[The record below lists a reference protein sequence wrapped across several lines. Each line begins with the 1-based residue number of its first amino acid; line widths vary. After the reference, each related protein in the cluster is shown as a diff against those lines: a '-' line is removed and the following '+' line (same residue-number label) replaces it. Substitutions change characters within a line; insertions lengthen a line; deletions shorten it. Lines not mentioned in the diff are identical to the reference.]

1 MENRESGFSTA
12 FALTVIFSL
21 CLITFSA
28 AMISAVND
36 KKINSYKK
44 ALEERKEA
52 VRIIL
57 KIEEVIQAMKET
69 SCDPDI
75 YGINSLIASVC
86 SYDFTVKDISTG
98 INKNFISRRI
108 LESKPVNEYISVAGV
123 DVFTEYGWINPEY
136 ADKEFLEDVKKDFD
150 NNSIFPLV
158 NRLPPLNIYFMD
170 TAFIKTVFD
179 WFKIKDSRKKAELI
193 VENLK
198 AETDV
203 KELAAVLDVNE
214 NHPVFNLIGF
224 KTLFWKVAFETKQY
238 SCNCVFAAISEA
250 DSPKKI
256 EKYILI
262 EKEILHKGGL

>member
-1 MENRESGFSTA
+1 
-12 FALTVIFSL
+12 
-21 CLITFSA
+21 
-28 AMISAVND
+28 
-36 KKINSYKK
+36 
-44 ALEERKEA
+44 
-52 VRIIL
+52 
-57 KIEEVIQAMKET
+57 
-69 SCDPDI
+69 
-75 YGINSLIASVC
+75 
-86 SYDFTVKDISTG
+86 
-98 INKNFISRRI
+98 
-108 LESKPVNEYISVAGV
+108 
-123 DVFTEYGWINPEY
+123 
-136 ADKEFLEDVKKDFD
+136 
-150 NNSIFPLV
+150 
-158 NRLPPLNIYFMD
+158 MD